1 LSACPGCGT
10 ELINP
15 TKTWSMIGRPSKT
28 GKRFKL
34 TMGLFKCTRCD
45 RGFRAVVGKER
56 VTIKGIADEIK
67 VIEMGLEQTLNDLRK
82 KIKKLK
88 NERTELLEEIE
99 NLKKTGE
106 IKASSLEEEVA
117 SLRKEVE
124 ELKETL
130 EDLE

>member
-1 LSACPGCGT
+1 MSACPGCGT

-15 TKTWSMIGRPSKT
+15 TKTWSMVGRPSKT
-28 GKRFKL
+28 GERFKL
-34 TMGLFKCTRCD
+34 TMGLFKCSRCD
-45 RGFRAVVGKER
+45 RGFRSVVGKER

-67 VIEMGLEQTLNDLRK
+67 VIEMGLVHTLNDLRE

-88 NERTELLEEIE
+88 NERTELLDEIE
-99 NLKKTGE
+99 NLKRTGE
-106 IKASSLEEEVA
+106 IKANSLEEEVA